1 MNMRKGWCPPSPTSM
16 HLWWNNFPTISKDY
30 HTFEMKDVF
39 CKLQVDE
46 IFPSQ
51 WFIHYNFG
59 KYRETNLW
67 FVISEYFKS
76 QLPTRSSACSGN
88 ALVVE
93 VHWRGGERRA
103 ELCINFW
110 PIRYLCNY
118 ALCTMHPFS
127 PATIPYFCN
136 YAWQAWTFHQL
147 PISAP
152 HPPCLK
158 TERSKL
164 HQKIRNLNK
173 EVKIAWARL
182 QIPSTDYGLH

>member
-1 MNMRKGWCPPSPTSM
+1 MSSVNYKLTKCFPHNDLSSTTFENIKKQTCDLSFLNTSSHNCPPCLP
-16 HLWWNNFPTISKDY
+16 L
-30 HTFEMKDVF
+30 V
-39 CKLQVDE
+39 
-46 IFPSQ
+46 PS
-51 WFIHYNFG
+51 
-59 KYRETNLW
+59 
-67 FVISEYFKS
+67 
-76 QLPTRSSACSGN
+76 SGN

-164 HQKIRNLNK
+164 HQKIRNLTK
-173 EVKIAWARL
+173 EVKIALGQTTNPIDRL
-182 QIPSTDYGLH
+182 RVALNNILSTYKALHI

>member
-1 MNMRKGWCPPSPTSM
+1 MYCFWWIWEKVELQCTCDEIIFQQSPKIITCMKWKIFSANYKLTKCFPKKKVCP
-16 HLWWNNFPTISKDY
+16 LQLLKISKN
-30 HTFEMKDVF
+30 HNWPPCLPLV
-39 CKLQVDE
+39 
-46 IFPSQ
+46 PS
-51 WFIHYNFG
+51 
-59 KYRETNLW
+59 
-67 FVISEYFKS
+67 
-76 QLPTRSSACSGN
+76 SGN